1 VDALAN
7 ATVNIVPSTRYYIAA
22 HRPGVGT
29 AIDATV
35 ASKHAAAIDFTENP
49 GMFGAIITH
58 ETNGEF
64 SVTYTSQ
71 ADFTRAVEIASEP
84 STASATESSAASS
97 TEVDPRDIELAQ
109 LRQQV

>member
-1 VDALAN
+1 MDVPAN
-7 ATVNIVPSTRYYIAA
+7 ATVNIVPSTRFYIAA

-35 ASKHAAAIDFTENP
+35 ASQHAAAIDFTKNP
-49 GMFGAIITH
+49 GMYGAIVTH
-58 ETNGEF
+58 EMDGGF
-64 SVTYTSQ
+64 SVEYTSQ

-84 STASATESSAASS
+84 SPATATKPSAASS
-97 TEVDPRDIELAQ
+97 TEVDARDIELAQ